1 MNGFSVAMEIRKGHA
16 MRIEQ
21 SRHGHTE
28 AIKAPKDKEGMSPT
42 IVEGRIDKTGN
53 GTSLREKQK
62 KLRIN
67 VILGGAALR
76 ALR

>member
-1 MNGFSVAMEIRKGHA
+1 
-16 MRIEQ
+16 
-21 SRHGHTE
+21 
-28 AIKAPKDKEGMSPT
+28 MSPT
-42 IVEGRIDKTGN
+42 IVEGRIDKTGK